1 MAYTNPNFRT
11 IQIDEEDFNL
21 FVDII
26 EAKITQ
32 LKASAEK
39 CVVGGYGSG
48 ASLTKAMAHTDKANR
63 LRELISRIT
72 TELI

>member
-39 CVVGGYGSG
+39 CANGYGSG